1 MGSNWYLGRDGQKI
15 GPFTAHQIQQLA
27 SLGMVK
33 SEDHLLAEGAARWVA
48 AASLAWIGFDKGGER
63 YFLSLFGSTYGPYT
77 AQQIRG
83 ALLSG
88 KIAPTT
94 PACPQDN
101 KQWRPLRE
109 MSEFCHSVPT
119 TVKESE
125 APSSVDKAT
134 MSRSEAELYL
144 AGKQGDSIAKLV
156 FVLQQMR
163 KRYGENPSMEQII
176 SKNIADLLAIRESGA
191 RLLDS
196 SKPAPAP
203 GANR

>member
-1 MGSNWYLGRDGQKI
+1 L
-15 GPFTAHQIQQLA
+15 
-27 SLGMVK
+27 
-33 SEDHLLAEGAARWVA
+33 
-48 AASLAWIGFDKGGER
+48 
-63 YFLSLFGSTYGPYT
+63 LFGSTYGPYT

-94 PACPQDN
+94 SACPQDT

-109 MSEFCHSVPT
+109 MSEFCHALPT

-134 MSRSEAELYL
+134 MTRSEAELYL
-144 AGKQGDSIAKLV
+144 AGKQGDSLAKLV

-163 KRYGENPSMEQII
+163 KRYAENPSMEQLI

-191 RLLDS
+191 RLLES
-196 SKPAPAP
+196 SKPAPGP
-203 GANR
+203 NR

>member
-1 MGSNWYLGRDGQKI
+1 MGSNWYLGKDGQKI

-27 SLGMVK
+27 SLGMLK
-33 SEDHLLAEGAARWVA
+33 SEDHLLAEGATKWVA
-48 AASLAWIGFDKGGER
+48 AASLPWIGFNRDGER

-83 ALLSG
+83 AMLSG
-88 KIAPTT
+88 RIAPTT
-94 PACPQDN
+94 SACPQSTN
-101 KQWRPLRE
+101 QWRPLRE

-125 APSSVDKAT
+125 APSSVDRAT

-163 KRYGENPSMEQII
+163 KRYAENPSMQQII
-176 SKNIADLLAIRESGA
+176 NKNIDDLLAIRESGKQ
-191 RLLDS
+191 LLES
-196 SKPAPAP
+196 SKPAPP
-203 GANR
+203 R